1 MSSSNQNTDTTSG
14 GKQDAIKK
22 LIDASIITVNLLGC
36 SPTEFFPPSRVPE
49 IATLK
54 NILDYTAEEPFTLW
68 DEEQRTDF
76 AKSIHENGR
85 ELFICFAK
93 NKWPLE
99 FLDIV
104 VNEADFFDKHIHGKR
119 IIDTGYQNTKNFKIN

>member
-1 MSSSNQNTDTTSG
+1 MSALSSLKDYES
-14 GKQDAIKK
+14 
-22 LIDASIITVNLLGC
+22 L
-36 SPTEFFPPSRVPE
+36 PSS
-49 IATLK
+49 
-54 NILDYTAEEPFTLW
+54 
-68 DEEQRTDF
+68 QRTDF
-76 AKSIHENGR
+76 AKSVHENGR